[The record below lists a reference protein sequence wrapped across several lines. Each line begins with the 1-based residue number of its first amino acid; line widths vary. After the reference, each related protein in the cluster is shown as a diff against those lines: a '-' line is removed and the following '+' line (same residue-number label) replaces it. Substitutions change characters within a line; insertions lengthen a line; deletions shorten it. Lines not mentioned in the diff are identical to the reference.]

1 MGGRFVCCLS
11 EDAPSPSPSIEPVQ
25 TAAPPYEVPQR
36 HSGADSI
43 PVNSLLSPAQ
53 TCGFSNVTHS
63 RVVGGVPAQIGIHIE
78 NFKLKFQEKFK
89 F

>member
-11 EDAPSPSPSIEPVQ
+11 GEAPSPSIEPVQ
-25 TAAPPYEVPQR
+25 TEAPPYQEPQTN
-36 HSGADSI
+36 SGVDSI
-43 PVNSLLSPAQ
+43 SVNSLLTPAQ

-63 RVVGGVPAQIGIHIE
+63 RVVGGVPAQIGIYIE
-78 NFKLKFQEKFK
+78 NFKFKFQEKSK